1 MAAPSQRT
9 AATFFLADGC
19 QIWTACQIPCFFEHK
34 MPVRWTVLT
43 LKARGAKT
51 LWTLQPCKTCVTTVQ
66 IFWVTTDT
74 RHDLHGYTVQNCFS
88 RRLCIALCAHA
99 IENGWDLCTKFGVN
113 FILIWIRNVTQSLHH
128 TPNVLTLF
136 WVFAAQLADANDH
149 CLCTFFPRA
158 SERRVFPIV
167 GACQASSHL
176 HIFSSSH
183 LLIFTSSHLHIF
195 SSSHPLILTSSHL
208 HILTSS
214 HLLIFTSSIFHIF
227 SSSHL
232 LIFTSSH
239 LHIFSSSHLLIFISS
254 HPHIL
259 TSSHPH
265 IFTSSHLHILTSSYL
280 HIFTFSLA
288 LLLSCRLALLPSCY
302 FLLFYFCLEGAAQ
315 CQQDGTKRN
324 PFARHEVRSP
334 KAEVKLR
341 FPGFPSQ
348 PFRTKWGSIAKNW
361 GKIAISHDMHF
372 HRKIK
377 TDVKLRFPGSRRNPF
392 ARNEVS

>member
-34 MPVRWTVLT
+34 MPVRWTVHT

-66 IFWVTTDT
+66 IFWVTTNT
-74 RHDLHGYTVQNCFS
+74 RQDLHGYTVQNYFS

-99 IENGWDLCTKFGVN
+99 TENGWDLCTKFGVN

-167 GACQASSHL
+167 GVCQASSHL

-214 HLLIFTSSIFHIF
+214 HLLIFTSSNFHIFSSSHLLIFTFSHLHIF

-239 LHIFSSSHLLIFISS
+239 LHIFSSSH
-254 HPHIL
+254 
-259 TSSHPH
+259 PH
-265 IFTSSHLHILTSSYL
+265 IFTSSLTSSHL
-280 HIFTFSLA
+280 LIFTSSHLLIFTSSHSLLPCCSLA
-288 LLLSCRLALLPSCY
+288 VLLSCPLAIF
-302 FLLFYFCLEGAAQ
+302 FLTISVLKARRSANK
-315 CQQDGTKRN
+315 TARN
-324 PFARHEVRSP
+324 AT
-334 KAEVKLR
+334 L
-341 FPGFPSQ
+341 
-348 PFRTKWGSIAKNW
+348 
-361 GKIAISHDMHF
+361 SHDMKF
-372 HRKIK
+372 DRRKLK
-377 TDVKLRFPGSRRNPF
+377 
-392 ARNEVS
+392 